1 MKMVRPY
8 GGSNRRLPDLGELL
22 GIVMLTIIGVWGVW
36 FGWQSI
42 VGLWWPLNVAYAAA
56 GGAVALIS
64 GGVAW
69 ALLNR

>member
-1 MKMVRPY
+1 MVRPY

-22 GIVMLTIIGVWGVW
+22 GIVMLAVMGAWGVW
-36 FGWQSI
+36 FGWQSM

-56 GGAVALIS
+56 GGAVALIAA
-64 GGVAW
+64 GVAW